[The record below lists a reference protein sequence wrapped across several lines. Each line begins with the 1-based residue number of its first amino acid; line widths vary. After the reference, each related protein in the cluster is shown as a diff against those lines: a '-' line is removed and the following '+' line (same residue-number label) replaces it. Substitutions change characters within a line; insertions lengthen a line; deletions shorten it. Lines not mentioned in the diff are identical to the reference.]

1 MTSPRWPVA
10 AIVGA
15 GLIFALLAT
24 ANAAGYR
31 YGVSDQGFYVSA
43 IFEDLHPGAYPR
55 DRVVLA
61 PQGSLTT
68 IDEIGA
74 AIIRHTGISL
84 PLLCAMGYIAA
95 LAGLWAAI
103 WLIGGSLYQSTW
115 STVALGLAL
124 TLRHRVTQTGANTL
138 EGYFH
143 PRMLAFALGALGL
156 AAFLRHR
163 AWTAIALVALAALIH
178 PTTAIWFAVLLGP
191 ALVVSTPSLR
201 RPLLAGAAV
210 GAVFAGWALLG
221 PLRPRLAIMDD
232 LWISAFAGKDYVFP
246 TAWPVSTWALNLMLP
261 ALIFWILKVRARTAT
276 AGMDAGIMAGAAAL
290 LACFLISLPFIH
302 THVALAVQLQSSRVF
317 WLLDLLATIYLTW
330 WLVDRPSATRAATH
344 RRRVVVVALLA
355 ALTVG
360 RGGYIVFFEHPER
373 RFARMGLPATDWQDA
388 MDWLRGQPL
397 DTHVLADPNHAFK
410 YSTSV
415 RIGAERD
422 VLLEGGKDSAM
433 ALYAREV
440 GVRVVERSA
449 AIGDFA
455 QMTPEHARELAGRY
469 DLDYLVTEA
478 DLALPMAYRNAQMR
492 IYSLK

>member
-1 MTSPRWPVA
+1 MTSPPWPVA

-15 GLIFALLAT
+15 GLLFALLAT

-55 DRVVLA
+55 DRIVLA

-74 AIIRHTGISL
+74 AVIRHTGISL
-84 PLLCAMGYIAA
+84 PLLCAMGYLAA
-95 LAGLWAAI
+95 LGGLWAAI
-103 WLIGGSLYQSTW
+103 WLIGGSLYRSTW

-156 AAFLRHR
+156 AAFLRRR
-163 AWTAIALVALAALIH
+163 AWTAMALVVLSALIH
-178 PTTAIWFAVLLGP
+178 PTTAMWFAVLLGP
-191 ALVVSTPSLR
+191 ALFVSMPSLR
-201 RPLLAGAAV
+201 RPLAACAAIV
-210 GAVFAGWALLG
+210 ALVASWALLG
-221 PLRPRLAIMDD
+221 PLRSRLAIMDD

-261 ALIFWILKVRARTAT
+261 ALIVWMVRVRTRTAT
-276 AGMDAGIMAGAAAL
+276 AWMDSGMVAGATAL
-290 LACFLISLPFIH
+290 LASFLISLPFIH
-302 THVALAVQLQSSRVF
+302 WHVALAVQLQTSRVF

-330 WLVDRPSATRAATH
+330 WVVDRPSATPAATH
-344 RRRVVVVALLA
+344 RRRVMVVALLA
-355 ALTVG
+355 VLTVS
-360 RGGYIVFFEHPER
+360 RGSYIVFVEHPER
-373 RFARMGLPATDWQDA
+373 RLARMGLPATDWQDA
-388 MDWLRGQPL
+388 MDWLRSQPL

-433 ALYAREV
+433 ALYARDV
-440 GVRVVERSA
+440 GVRVVDRSA

-455 QMTPEHARELAGRY
+455 RMTPDRARELAARY

-478 DLALPMAYRNAQMR
+478 DLPLPLAYRNAQMR